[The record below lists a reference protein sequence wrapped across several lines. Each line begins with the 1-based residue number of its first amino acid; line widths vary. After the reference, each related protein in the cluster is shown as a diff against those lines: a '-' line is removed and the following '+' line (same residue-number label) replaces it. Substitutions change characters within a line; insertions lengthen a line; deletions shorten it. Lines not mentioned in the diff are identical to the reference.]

1 MMWLE
6 QILEYEREAFLWLNG
21 GHTPFLDS
29 FIGLYSGKAVWIP
42 AALWILLTICYRK
55 PVRESLLILL
65 CIALVITLCDQFASG
80 LCKPLFTRLRPT
92 HHPDFCEQVQIIGN
106 YRGGRYGFIS
116 GHAAN
121 AFGFA
126 VFTLL
131 LFRHRWYT
139 AVILLWGVFMAYTR
153 IYMGVH
159 FISDILPGAL
169 SGSLFG
175 YAGYRLYRRVRRKT
189 GKTTDPPPVYTPFQI
204 RIILCVLGL
213 TVACMLVYS
222 GIESR

>member
-1 MMWLE
+1 LWPE

-21 GHTPFLDS
+21 SHTPFWDS
-29 FIGLYSGKAVWIP
+29 FVWLYSGKAVWIP
-42 AALWILLTICYRK
+42 LALWILFTVCYRK
-55 PVRESLLILL
+55 TWKESLLILICL
-65 CIALVITLCDQFASG
+65 ALVITLCDQFASG
-80 LCKPLFTRLRPT
+80 ICKPLFARLRPT

-116 GHAAN
+116 SHAAN

-131 LFRHRWYT
+131 LFRDRRYT
-139 AVILLWGVFMAYTR
+139 LTILPWSLLMAYTR

-169 SGSLFG
+169 AGSLFG
-175 YAGYRLYRRVRRKT
+175 FAGYKLYRRMRRITGKPADGPPGYTPSQIRAVVCGFGLTIAYMLAYSWIKT
-189 GKTTDPPPVYTPFQI
+189 G
-204 RIILCVLGL
+204 
-213 TVACMLVYS
+213 
-222 GIESR
+222 